1 MAGVR
6 PVRLTVYTDAV
17 ARGGAEQS
25 LHNLLSHLGPHI
37 DASVLG
43 VDRELGEWLGAARP
57 GTTVHTV
64 ALPRGKFNVGSILEH
79 IHAVRRLR
87 PDILH
92 ANLHTTFA
100 CQYGILAGLLAP
112 GVRVVAVEQSPIGS
126 GSRVQ
131 RLTKRFAS
139 RRLAAHVSV
148 GRRSARMVEEVV
160 GLAPGT
166 VLTIYNGVPG
176 ENASARE
183 RRERAPVVGSL
194 GRLSHE
200 KGFDVLIRALPHVDA
215 SLVLVGDGPRRAELE
230 ALAEELG
237 VRERLEITGW
247 TNEARSYLST
257 FDVFCLPSRFEG
269 FPLTI
274 PEALLERLPVVA
286 SDVGSVSEAVLE
298 TTGLLVPPDDPAA
311 LAAALQTLL
320 DDPGLRRRL
329 GERGRILAQERFT
342 APTMARAFEEL
353 YDDLLAPSAARRRQR
368 QSGWAK

>member
-1 MAGVR
+1 
-6 PVRLTVYTDAV
+6 
-17 ARGGAEQS
+17 

-57 GTTVHTV
+57 GTIVHTV
-64 ALPRGKFNVGSILEH
+64 TLPRGKLDVGSILEH
-79 IHAVRRLR
+79 IRAVRRLR

-112 GVRVVAVEQSPIGS
+112 GVGVVAVEQSPIGS

-166 VLTIYNGVPG
+166 VLTIYNGVPT

-183 RRERAPVVGSL
+183 RR
-194 GRLSHE
+194 
-200 KGFDVLIRALPHVDA
+200 
-215 SLVLVGDGPRRAELE
+215 
-230 ALAEELG
+230 
-237 VRERLEITGW
+237 
-247 TNEARSYLST
+247 
-257 FDVFCLPSRFEG
+257 
-269 FPLTI
+269 
-274 PEALLERLPVVA
+274 
-286 SDVGSVSEAVLE
+286 
-298 TTGLLVPPDDPAA
+298 
-311 LAAALQTLL
+311 
-320 DDPGLRRRL
+320 
-329 GERGRILAQERFT
+329 
-342 APTMARAFEEL
+342 
-353 YDDLLAPSAARRRQR
+353 
-368 QSGWAK
+368 